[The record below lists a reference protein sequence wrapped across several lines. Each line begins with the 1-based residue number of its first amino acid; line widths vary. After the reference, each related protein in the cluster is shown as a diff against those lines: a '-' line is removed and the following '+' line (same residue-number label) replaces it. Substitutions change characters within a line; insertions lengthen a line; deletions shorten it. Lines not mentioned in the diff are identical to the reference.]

1 MKLLLAGL
9 ALLSAGLGIVL
20 FTYYDPA
27 TLFIAGAVCTFL
39 GIINLLSLSYGLGAG
54 VSANDTSDAKQLIRD
69 IRNHS

>member
-27 TLFIAGAVCTFL
+27 TLFILGGVCTFL
-39 GIINLLSLSYGLGAG
+39 GFINLLTPPGRGAP
-54 VSANDTSDAKQLIRD
+54 VSAGETGDMVDLTRD
-69 IRNHS
+69 VRSHQ